1 MVSKKRSRR
10 GKGPK
15 RIAYNDNDNNKRLL
29 EETDTQHNDIT
40 FEYANVDN
48 LKDAF
53 VEAIEEI
60 KSVNLGNKEIQNI
73 ILKNRILFTTLI
85 MLGLYAYYQP
95 SYISGMN
102 EEETKIFKTE
112 KAKELLVQGMSFDDV
127 SMMIDSYVKEVTQT
141 RFVFGNGK
149 PMTAEQILNYLVTV
163 PVLNN
168 LIISL
173 KETYLSLNKTASN
186 VGEVFNVVKL
196 MLSSFQEGKL
206 DISNLGKMISY
217 GMWTIILMSSYKFA
231 SFVTN
236 IGNKV
241 NERITQGMEST
252 ERILGLKNKKMKF
265 DDNNVLV
272 EMEGKKKVLSFNDI
286 INTINSDKSPIVVS
300 YFDWFLCKLFE
311 HEEAWTLDSD
321 SETSSFKSRESVYSE
336 LSNKSLSSLESA
348 SSYGYGG
355 DYDRI
360 VDFIVN
366 NFGSQIEDA
375 KTITINGFTNLYISL
390 LKNYTYKTEEKV
402 EENEVNTQESQDL
415 TFISEITNT
424 TGFKTLNDERIEYL
438 TESAVKNTIRRS
450 KYKKGGNKLR
460 KNRKTKKYNSKKT
473 RKIRKG
479 KKTMKKSYYK
489 K

>member
-1 MVSKKRSRR
+1 MVNKSRSKR

-15 RIAYNDNDNNKRLL
+15 RIAYNDNDTT
-29 EETDTQHNDIT
+29 EIQTNDIK

-53 VEAIEEI
+53 VEAMEEI
-60 KSVNLGNKEIQNI
+60 KSVNLENKQIQNI

-95 SYISGMN
+95 SYISGMS
-102 EEETKIFKTE
+102 EEDTKIFKTE
-112 KAKELLVQGMSFDDV
+112 KAKELLTQGMSFDDV
-127 SMMIDSYVKEVTQT
+127 SLMIDSYVKEVTQT

-149 PMTAEQILNYLVTV
+149 PMTAEQILEYLVTV

-186 VGEVFNVVKL
+186 VSEIFNVVKL

-206 DISNLGKMISY
+206 DISNMGKMISY
-217 GMWTIILMSSYKFA
+217 GMWTIILVSSYKFA

-236 IGNKV
+236 IGSKV

-252 ERILGLKNKKMKF
+252 ERILGLKNKKMRI

-272 EMEGKKKVLSFNDI
+272 EMEGRKKVLSFNDI
-286 INTINSDKSPIVVS
+286 INTINSDKSPIIVS

-311 HEEAWTLDSD
+311 HQEAWTVDDGSESLSSKSIDSI
-321 SETSSFKSRESVYSE
+321 YSE

-355 DYDRI
+355 DYDRM
-360 VDFIVN
+360 VDFIVE
-366 NFGSQIEDA
+366 NFGSKIEDA
-375 KTITINGFTNLYISL
+375 KIITINGFSNLYISL
-390 LKNYTYKTEEKV
+390 LKGYNYKSEEKQ
-402 EENEVNTQESQDL
+402 EETQSNTQEDQFS
-415 TFISEITNT
+415 TVISEITNT
-424 TGFKTLNDERIEYL
+424 TGMMTLHDERIETL
-438 TESAVKNTIRRS
+438 TENAVKNTIRRS
-450 KYKKGGNKLR
+450 KYKRGGKSR

-473 RKIRKG
+473 RKMRKG